1 MLARFMDNMDN
12 FEKVLAVEERLKS
25 RPKKRMKPS
34 DPQPLRAFDG
44 SCVCGCRFTLAEL
57 QGPCPRRKKG
67 LLKNLKIT
75 RSESGLEC
83 IQRSAVEHGPG
94 SLHEKPPD
102 ELSVV
107 NDSSQTVY

>member
-1 MLARFMDNMDN
+1 MLARFMDMDD

-67 LLKNLKIT
+67 LLKNLQLEAKEHGLNPDSKASKGELWNMVRDHYT
-75 RSESGLEC
+75 RSHPMS
-83 IQRSAVEHGPG
+83 
-94 SLHEKPPD
+94 
-102 ELSVV
+102 
-107 NDSSQTVY
+107 